1 MDVLDG
7 SPRSAVSGSI
17 APQLLARAVCVAG
30 LVAAL
35 LAAGCTSPREYVR
48 NGFKVGPNYCK
59 PAAPVEVQW
68 IDFQKDPRVKAD
80 DVDLSA
86 WWKVFNDPQLDQ
98 VVKTASQQ
106 NLTLRAAG
114 TQILQAQAVLGI
126 AVGNIF
132 PQVQQAVGSYSRN
145 QLSKNTA
152 NPAPRPYFNQLAT
165 GFNLSW
171 ELDFWGLYRR
181 SIESADASL
190 DATVE
195 NYDNVLVLLVSNVA
209 STYVQIRTLQ
219 QELRLVKENVRLQ
232 KDSMKIA
239 EAQWKAGQANE
250 GDFLQTRNNVEQTEA
265 LIPPLEASLRQ
276 ANDALC
282 ILLGI
287 PPEDLIAKLGEGPQF
302 PIPTVP
308 ADVAVGVPADL
319 LRRRPDVRQAER
331 LAAAQCAQIGV
342 AESELYPHFAING
355 VIQWQAK
362 NLNQLFTPHSMTGS
376 VGPSF
381 TWNIL
386 NYGRLLNGVRQQ
398 QALFEQTVFTYQSTV
413 LSAQQETEDALV
425 GFLKA
430 QDQTVDLQRA
440 VRDIEQLNSIL
451 MVQAQ
456 AGATDWNRV
465 YVIEAQATTQ
475 ENNLATSLGNV
486 ALNLIQV
493 YRALGGGWQIRLD
506 TASPN
511 VGQDAPNG
519 FLVQDLPITDVPRAP
534 APLNPTQL
542 KNVSGL

>member
-1 MDVLDG
+1 MDGKGG
-7 SPRSAVSGSI
+7 SPALTGLGPTARRLFVRTACVSGLVT
-17 APQLLARAVCVAG
+17 AFLAT
-30 LVAAL
+30 
-35 LAAGCTSPREYVR
+35 GCTSPREYVH

-59 PAAPVEVQW
+59 PAAPVELQW
-68 IDFQKDPRVKAD
+68 IDFQKDPRLKED
-80 DVDLSA
+80 DVDLRA
-86 WWKVFNDPQLDQ
+86 WWRVFNDPQLDQ
-98 VVKTASQQ
+98 LVKTASQQ

-126 AVGNIF
+126 AVGNLF
-132 PQVQQAVGSYSRN
+132 PQTQQAVGNYSRN
-145 QLSKNTA
+145 QLSENTA

-181 SIESADASL
+181 AVESADASL

-219 QELRLVKENVRLQ
+219 EELRLVKENVRVQ
-232 KDSMKIA
+232 KESLRIA
-239 EAQWKAGQANE
+239 EAQYKAGQSSEA
-250 GDFLQTRNNVEQTEA
+250 DFLQVRNNVEQTESF
-265 LIPPLEASLRQ
+265 IPPLEASLRQ

-282 ILLGI
+282 ILVGI

-308 ADVAVGVPADL
+308 PDVAVGIPADL
-319 LRRRPDVRQAER
+319 LRRRPDVRYAER
-331 LAAAQCAQIGV
+331 IAAAQCAQIGI
-342 AESELYPHFAING
+342 AEAELYPHFAING

-413 LSAQQETEDALV
+413 LSAQQETEDAIV

-430 QDQTVDLQRA
+430 QDQTAELRLA
-440 VRDIEQLNSIL
+440 VRDITKLNSVL

-456 AGATDWNRV
+456 TGATDWNRV

-475 ENNLATSLGNV
+475 ENNLATSLGNI

-506 TASPN
+506 SANANLDQNT
-511 VGQDAPNG
+511 PNG
-519 FLVQDLPITDVPRAP
+519 FLVQDLPISEGRP
-534 APLNPTQL
+534 APVPSHPAEL
-542 KNVSGL
+542 KNVTGI